1 MHCSSYYRAQADHAW
16 LLAEITIQQNVREAL
31 RRAAKRFDQLADEIE
46 ADNPDSVD
54 PELAEPF

>member
-16 LLAEITIQQNVREAL
+16 LLAEITIQENVREAL

-46 ADNPDSVD
+46 ADSPDSVD
-54 PELAEPF
+54 PEPAERF